1 MQPNHDDDTWQQP
14 SEQDSKAPHALNS
27 NTPET
32 PPVSMTS
39 DLQTPAPFDQT
50 APQEEPESPLPAD
63 RPVRWQAQE
72 YIHHERNML
81 WFVVFGIIVVALM
94 ALAIFLMDSI
104 SFAILVPVMAAALL
118 VYVNRPP
125 RTLDYTIGR
134 QGIHINDHLYSF
146 SEFKGFG
153 VIRDGDEYSVMLIPI
168 KRFRPGVVIYFP
180 EDSGE
185 AIVDMLGARLPMLTL
200 HLDLVDMLLRK
211 LRI

>member
-27 NTPET
+27 STPEA
-32 PPVSMTS
+32 PPVTMTS
-39 DLQTPAPFDQT
+39 DLETPAPLDQT
-50 APQEEPESPLPAD
+50 TPQEEPAPLPPSD
-63 RPVRWQAQE
+63 QPVRWQAQE

-81 WFVVFGIIVVALM
+81 WFVVFGVIVVALM

-134 QGIHINDHLYSF
+134 QGVHINDHLYPF
-146 SEFKGFG
+146 SDFKGFG
-153 VIRDGDEYSVMLIPI
+153 IIRDGEEYSVMLIPI

-185 AIVDMLGARLPMLTL
+185 AIVDILGARLPMLTL